1 MSKIGWLSLFDADE
15 IKRLEELAGAK
26 TLKRHWIKEGY
37 SQQMSLYGVVTNRE
51 VDESGYKRIEI
62 LSNTNYTE
70 KIIHL
75 VYYFFRY
82 FKPEA
87 PYTIWLYD
95 KDLES
100 IKEIGAYP

>member
-15 IKRLEELAGAK
+15 IKGLEELAGAK

-37 SQQMSLYGVVTNRE
+37 DQQMSLYGVVTNE
-51 VDESGYKRIEI
+51 ALDESGYKRIEI

-70 KIIHL
+70 KIISL
-75 VYYFFRY
+75 IYYFFRY

-87 PYTIWLYD
+87 PYTLWIYD
-95 KDLES
+95 EALES